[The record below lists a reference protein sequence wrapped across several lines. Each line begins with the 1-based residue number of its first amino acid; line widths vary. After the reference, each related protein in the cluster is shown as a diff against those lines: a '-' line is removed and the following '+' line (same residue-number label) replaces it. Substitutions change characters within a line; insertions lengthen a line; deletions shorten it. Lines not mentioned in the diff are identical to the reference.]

1 MGGGEP
7 VSARLTVEE
16 ARQAGLL
23 PEPELAP
30 KRKGKA
36 RGFKQK
42 SKGEETFALQCE
54 ANKHLMPP
62 THREYE
68 FAKSIG
74 RKWRIDFAWPDVK
87 VGMEIEGLV
96 VRRIGKQL
104 VTTGRHAHPDGFRED
119 CEKYATAAILGW
131 TIVRFE
137 RDQVT
142 DGTAL
147 SYALRILTA
156 KGWRRA

>member
-1 MGGGEP
+1 M
-7 VSARLTVEE
+7 SARLTVDE

-23 PEPELAP
+23 PEPERAP
-30 KRKGKA
+30 KRKPRSKLA
-36 RGFKQK
+36 SVK

-68 FAKSIG
+68 FAKSVG
-74 RKWRIDFAWPDVK
+74 RKWRVDFAWPDVK
-87 VGMEIEGLV
+87 LGVEIEGLV

-119 CEKYATAAILGW
+119 CRKYATAAILGW
-131 TIVRFE
+131 TILRFE
-137 RDQVT
+137 RDQVL
-142 DGTAL
+142 DGEAL
-147 SYALRILTA
+147 AYTVRVLRARTE
-156 KGWRRA
+156 GR